1 MAVLKEAL
9 LKARLKDVK
18 TYINSGNLLLSSH
31 LTPGEVNDLVE
42 EVIEKTF
49 GFKVHAL
56 TIEENVFREIAKAL
70 PDSWVNNSE
79 MKCDVMFLWKSIDN
93 NSILDKLFIKPNIDN
108 AKYISGAVLWSVDRS
123 NINKSGMQKIVGT
136 DIYKKITIR
145 NCNTVRKLDLLLDA

>member
-1 MAVLKEAL
+1 MQYIILLRGINVGGNNRVSMAVLKEAL

-108 AKYISGAVLWSVDRS
+108 VK
-123 NINKSGMQKIVGT
+123 
-136 DIYKKITIR
+136 
-145 NCNTVRKLDLLLDA
+145 